1 MLIVKNN
8 SKKSVNSVLKKVF
21 VIFMTVALS
30 FSLAS
35 CKKKK
40 EEKYTAM
47 KIGSS
52 NLSPGILRYYA
63 YNAQASYEN
72 YYMASGAHIHW
83 SEGKNK
89 VTLEEQVKEQTLGD
103 MVKKYKLIN
112 HSKDFEVNKSDI
124 RDKDVSDMVDN
135 YEKNSSDV
143 LKGKVDASKNDL
155 KSIFTTYLMY
165 EEICDYIKEKYNIVV
180 DKELYRQVS
189 INLIEVSGDDAANTA
204 AKICSEVNKGG
215 TIVDV
220 ASKYKQE
227 VIEGTI
233 GAGDR
238 DRDKIELACLSMKT
252 GECVSVNTD
261 LKNYVI
267 YCVNDNDEK
276 ATDIIVADKEKELLN
291 QQIDLIVKN
300 YKDDVKM
307 DNEMWDRINF
317 NDPIFEE
324 K

>member
-1 MLIVKNN
+1 MFVLNDN
-8 SKKSVNSVLKKVF
+8 SKKSVNKFLKKTV
-21 VIFMTVALS
+21 VVCMIVALC

-89 VTLEEQVKEQTLGD
+89 VTLEEQVKEQTLED

-124 RDKDVSDMVDN
+124 RDKDVSDMIDN

-204 AKICSEVNKGG
+204 VKICSEVNKGG

-252 GECVSVNTD
+252 GECVNVNTD

-300 YKDDVKM
+300 YKDDVKI

>member
-1 MLIVKNN
+1 
-8 SKKSVNSVLKKVF
+8 
-21 VIFMTVALS
+21 
-30 FSLAS
+30 
-35 CKKKK
+35 
-40 EEKYTAM
+40 M
-47 KIGSS
+47 K
-52 NLSPGILRYYA
+52 
-63 YNAQASYEN
+63 
-72 YYMASGAHIHW
+72 
-83 SEGKNK
+83 
-89 VTLEEQVKEQTLGD
+89 
-103 MVKKYKLIN
+103 
-112 HSKDFEVNKSDI
+112 KSDI
-124 RDKDVSDMVDN
+124 RDKDISDMVDN
-135 YEKNSSDV
+135 YEKNSSEV
-143 LKGKVDASKNDL
+143 LKDKVDASKDDL
-155 KSIFTTYLMY
+155 KNIFTTYLMY

-189 INLIEVSGDDAANTA
+189 INLIEVSGEDAANTA
-204 AKICSEVNKGG
+204 VKICSEVNKGG

-238 DRDKIELACLSMKT
+238 DRDKIELACLAMKT

-276 ATDIIVADKEKELLN
+276 ATEIIVADKEKELLN

-307 DNEMWDRINF
+307 DKELWEKINF

>member
-1 MLIVKNN
+1 MYILNDN
-8 SKKSVNSVLKKVF
+8 SKKSVNKFLKKTV
-21 VIFMTVALS
+21 VVCMTVVLC

-35 CKKKK
+35 CRKKK
-40 EEKYTAM
+40 EEKISAM
-47 KIGSS
+47 KIGGS
-52 NLSPGILRYYA
+52 NLTSGIVRYYA

-83 SEGKNK
+83 NEGKNK
-89 VTLEEQVKEQTLGD
+89 VTLEDQVKDQTLED
-103 MVKKYKLIN
+103 MIKRYKLIN
-112 HSKDFEVNKSDI
+112 HAKDFEVSESDI
-124 RDKDVSDMVDN
+124 RDKDVSDMIQN
-135 YEKNSSDV
+135 YKKNTADV
-143 LKGKVDASKNDL
+143 LKKKVDASDDEL
-155 KSIFTTYLMY
+155 KDIFTAYIMY
-165 EEICDYIKEKYNIVV
+165 DEICDYIKDKYNIVV
-180 DKELYRQVS
+180 DKELYRQVNV
-189 INLIEVSGDDAANTA
+189 NLIEVSGDDAKNTA
-204 AKICSEVNKGG
+204 VKICSEVNKGG
-215 TIVDV
+215 KIVDV

-227 VIEGTI
+227 VIEGSI

-261 LKNYVI
+261 LKYYVI

>member
-1 MLIVKNN
+1 MFFVNN
-8 SKKSVNSVLKKVF
+8 YSKKSVNRVFRKALVLV
-21 VIFMTVALS
+21 MTVVVC
-30 FSLAS
+30 FSLTS

-52 NLSPGILRYYA
+52 ELSPGILRYYA

-72 YYMASGAHIHW
+72 YYMASGTHIHW

-89 VTLEEQVKEQTLGD
+89 VTLEEQVKEQTLED
-103 MVKKYKLIN
+103 MIKKYKLIN
-112 HSKDFEVNKSDI
+112 HSKDFEVKKSDI
-124 RDKDVSDMVDN
+124 RDKDISDMVDN
-135 YEKNSSDV
+135 YEKNSSEV
-143 LKGKVDASKNDL
+143 LKDKVDASKDDL
-155 KSIFTTYLMY
+155 KNIFTTYLMY

-189 INLIEVSGDDAANTA
+189 INLIEVSGEDAANTA
-204 AKICSEVNKGG
+204 VKICSEVNKGR

-238 DRDKIELACLSMKT
+238 DRDKIELACLAMKT

-276 ATDIIVADKEKELLN
+276 ATEIIVADKEKELLN

-307 DNEMWDRINF
+307 DKELWEKINF